1 MTKSQLSKSTRIFI
15 RREKARIRREFWG
28 LEEQKEKI
36 KKLYERFGMII
47 GVSGNEDKES
57 AIMEKPKDKK

>member
-1 MTKSQLSKSTRIFI
+1 MTKSQLSKSTRVFI
-15 RREKARIRREFWG
+15 RREKTRIRREFWD

-47 GVSGNEDKES
+47 GVSGNEDKKS
-57 AIMEKPKDKK
+57 AIMEKPQDKK